1 MVGCKSEESAAF
13 PTFLVSLIFDI
24 ISDMALLREKPQ
36 LFGLV
41 PAIVYLG
48 NLGHMQKD
56 LLIFEQNLGYD
67 K

>member
-36 LFGLV
+36 LFGVV
-41 PAIVYLG
+41 PAIVYPG
-48 NLGHMQKD
+48 NLGHM
-56 LLIFEQNLGYD
+56 
-67 K
+67 

>member
-1 MVGCKSEESAAF
+1 
-13 PTFLVSLIFDI
+13 
-24 ISDMALLREKPQ
+24 MALLREKPQ
-36 LFGLV
+36 LFGVV